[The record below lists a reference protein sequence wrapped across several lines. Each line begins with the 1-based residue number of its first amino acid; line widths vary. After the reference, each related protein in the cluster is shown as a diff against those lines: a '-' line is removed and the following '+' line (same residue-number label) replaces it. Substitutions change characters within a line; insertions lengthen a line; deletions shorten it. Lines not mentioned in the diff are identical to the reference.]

1 MTIAMTTARQGSLD
15 CGGAE
20 VRAHCRHLAT
30 VVTIRGEIDAV
41 NVDRVSGCVRRFIV
55 GDNPLVLDIS
65 AVTHFAGAGFS
76 LLYTFDED
84 CRRAGVQWTL
94 VAGDGVIEQ
103 VVASDGDAAYPI
115 AGSVPGIRRPGRR
128 GRLPPP
134 ADTAAVQEDGVAAR
148 RARHSLAIPR
158 TASTPAI
165 IASSMATSSS

>member
-1 MTIAMTTARQGSLD
+1 MTIAMTTAQQGSLD

-84 CRRAGVQWTL
+84 CRRAGVEWTL

-103 VVASDGDAAYPI
+103 LVAGDGDAAFPT
-115 AGSVPGIRRPGRR
+115 AGSVPEAFGDLADAVVSRR
-128 GRLPPP
+128 RLTLPLFRK
-134 ADTAAVQEDGVAAR
+134 TA
-148 RARHSLAIPR
+148 
-158 TASTPAI
+158 
-165 IASSMATSSS
+165 

>member
-1 MTIAMTTARQGSLD
+1 MTIAITTRQGTVD

-41 NVDRVSGCVRRFIV
+41 NVDRVGDCIRRFML

-65 AVTHFAGAGFS
+65 DVSHFAGAGFA

-94 VAGDGVIEQ
+94 VASADVIEQ
-103 VVASDGDAAYPI
+103 LVAGDGDSVFPV
-115 AGSVPGIRRPGRR
+115 AGSVPEAFGDLADAVVYRR
-128 GRLPPP
+128 RLALPLIKK
-134 ADTAAVQEDGVAAR
+134 TA
-148 RARHSLAIPR
+148 
-158 TASTPAI
+158 
-165 IASSMATSSS
+165 